1 MADDVKIEM
10 LRMLRDRP
18 RLRWGVFAAIAL
30 AFAIFLAIGG
40 REFFWPSLDS
50 KLRRDLE
57 LLVSGR
63 DASATKV
70 IGRADWICFNQA
82 NDQLFYRQEFLTE
95 SKRLGDAFTESL
107 QECGIENSCC
117 DSRSSHFSGA
127 IGVVERGRIRCV
139 EIYGFDFYLKANRP
153 FCVKP
158 GRLAVSTKVVIP
170 GERPLG
176 RQWAA
181 TPGRTSFEV
190 GEKSDE

>member
-1 MADDVKIEM
+1 MATADDVKIEM
-10 LRMLRDRP
+10 LRDRR
-18 RLRWGVFAAIAL
+18 RLRWGVSAATAL
-30 AFAIFLAIGG
+30 AFAIFWAIGG
-40 REFFWPSLDS
+40 REFFWPSFDS

-57 LLVSGR
+57 LMVSGR

-70 IGRADWICFNQA
+70 IGRADWICFNQT
-82 NDQLFYRQEFLTE
+82 NHQLFYRQEFLAE

-117 DSRSSHFSGA
+117 GFDSDFGGA
-127 IGVVERGRIRCV
+127 IGLVERGRIRCV
-139 EIYGFDFYLKANRP
+139 EIESFDFYLKSNRP

-158 GRLAVSTKVVIP
+158 ERLAVSTKLVIP